1 MSTQKV
7 SADDSSSIRI
17 ILLLPL
23 SLFFIFAIENNDSS
37 NSEELVEK
45 EMAILS
51 SYEETNDDYF
61 SEDNNLQIAALTVKS
76 NPVYHESQVMGS
88 QEVRAEDRELI
99 EEEEEVI
106 EEEEVVVKEVLLV
119 EITGYSS
126 TPDQTNSQPFITAS
140 GEWVKDG
147 IVAANFLD
155 FGTKIRIPE
164 YFGEKEFVVKD
175 RMNSRYTFPK
185 NDSYDG
191 YVDIWFQ
198 TRNEAVNF
206 GRVLTEIEVIE

>member
-7 SADDSSSIRI
+7 STDDSSSIRI

-51 SYEETNDDYF
+51 SYEEVDDDYF
-61 SEDNNLQIAALTVKS
+61 SEDNNLQITALTVKS
-76 NPVYHESQVMGS
+76 NPVYHKSQVMGS
-88 QEVRAEDRELI
+88 QEIREENGEELI
-99 EEEEEVI
+99 EGEKLI
-106 EEEEVVVKEVLLV
+106 EEVVVKEVFLV
-119 EITGYSS
+119 EMTGYSS
-126 TPDQTNSQPFITAS
+126 TPDQTNCQPFITAS
-140 GEWVKDG
+140 GEWVRDG
-147 IVAANFLD
+147 IVATNFLE

-164 YFGEKEFVVKD
+164 YFGDKEFVVKD
-175 RMNSRYTFPK
+175 RMNSRYTLPK

-206 GRVLTEIEVIE
+206 GRVLAEIEVIE

>member
-7 SADDSSSIRI
+7 STDDSSSIRI

-23 SLFFIFAIENNDSS
+23 SLFFIFAIENNDS
-37 NSEELVEK
+37 NNNEEFVEK
-45 EMAILS
+45 EMAVLS
-51 SYEETNDDYF
+51 SYQETNDDYF
-61 SEDNNLQIAALTVKS
+61 SEGNNLQITALTVRS
-76 NPVYHESQVMGS
+76 NPIYHESQVMGS
-88 QEVRAEDRELI
+88 QEVREEDKELI
-99 EEEEEVI
+99 E

-126 TPDQTNSQPFITAS
+126 TPNQTNSQPFITAS
-140 GEWVKDG
+140 GEWVRDG
-147 IVAANFLD
+147 IIAANFLE

-198 TRNEAVNF
+198 TKNEAVNF
-206 GRVLTEIEVIE
+206 GRVLTKIEVIE

>member
-7 SADDSSSIRI
+7 STDDSSSIQI

-23 SLFFIFAIENNDSS
+23 SLFFIFAIENNDS
-37 NSEELVEK
+37 NKNEEFVEK

-51 SYEETNDDYF
+51 SYEETSNDYF
-61 SEDNNLQIAALTVKS
+61 SEDNYLQITALTVRS
-76 NPVYHESQVMGS
+76 SPTYHKSQVMGS
-88 QEVRAEDRELI
+88 QEI
-99 EEEEEVI
+99 TEENNEVI
-106 EEEEVVVKEVLLV
+106 IKEVLLV

-126 TPDQTNSQPFITAS
+126 TPDQTNCQPFITAS

-147 IVAANFLD
+147 IVAANFLE
-155 FGTKIRIPE
+155 FGTKIRIPK
-164 YFGEKEFVVKD
+164 YFGEKEFVIKD

-185 NDSYDG
+185 NDSYNG